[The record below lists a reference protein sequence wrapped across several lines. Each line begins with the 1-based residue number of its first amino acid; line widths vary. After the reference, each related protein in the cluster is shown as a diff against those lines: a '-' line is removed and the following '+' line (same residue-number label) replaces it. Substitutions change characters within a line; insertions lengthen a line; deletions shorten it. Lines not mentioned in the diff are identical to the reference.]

1 MSTRFRLRSGVV
13 SVGLAALACG
23 SGSDE
28 GGAGPRTLHPAC
40 VSLIDT
46 CRVDQMTCVRAD
58 DGPRCTPCD
67 AGEYVGEDGLCQPVP
82 GEVLA
87 HDFPEISTPG
97 GGEILDM
104 CRSWTLGN
112 PTELWVNAVEL
123 EQDEASHH
131 SNWMFA
137 PQNQYAGPDGL
148 WRCKD
153 RGYAQLEAALTGGV
167 LYAQSTQARR
177 EVQKFPEGVAVR
189 IPPYSTVISA
199 VHTLNTTQDAVT
211 GHIRLSIYTVP
222 ADAVSV
228 KLAPFH
234 LTYDT
239 LDIPARSKARFTGNC
254 ELASHYQAAGAAGF
268 DAKIYWI
275 LPHTHA
281 LGSRFFAELTG
292 GSNEQSLIDITGF
305 NGEARGRTYDPP
317 IDTAGATGMRFGC
330 EFDNPRDKNVVW
342 GFGDQEMCELLGF
355 AESPIAFES
364 TVETVEPDGNEGS
377 VQRFTG
383 PCTTLAF
390 KWKQDKPGGS

>member
-1 MSTRFRLRSGVV
+1 
-13 SVGLAALACG
+13 
-23 SGSDE
+23 
-28 GGAGPRTLHPAC
+28 
-40 VSLIDT
+40 
-46 CRVDQMTCVRAD
+46 MTCVRDD

-67 AGEYVGEDGLCQPVP
+67 RGEYVGDDGLCQALT
-82 GEVLA
+82 GEVLT
-87 HDFPEISTPG
+87 HDFPEVSTPR
-97 GGEILDM
+97 GGEVLDM

-112 PTELWVNAVEL
+112 STELWVNAVEL

-137 PQNQYAGPDGL
+137 PQDRYAGPDGL

-153 RGYAQLEAALTGGV
+153 RDYDQLTAALSGGV

-177 EVQKFPEGVAVR
+177 EVQKFPDGVAVR

-199 VHTLNTTQDAVT
+199 VHTLNVTDAPVT
-211 GHIRLSIYTVP
+211 GNIRLSIFTIPVES
-222 ADAVSV
+222 VSV

-239 LDIPARSKARFTGNC
+239 LDIPPRSKARFTGNC
-254 ELASHYQAAGAAGF
+254 ELASHYQANGAAGF

-281 LGSRFFAELTG
+281 LASRFFAELTG
-292 GSNEQSLIDITGF
+292 GSNEQSLIDISGF
-305 NGEARGRTYDPP
+305 NSEARGRTYNPP
-317 IDTAGATGMRFGC
+317 IDAAGATGMRFAC
-330 EFDNPRDKNVVW
+330 EFDNPRDEKVVW

-364 TVETVEPDGNEGS
+364 RVETVEPDGNEGS
-377 VQRFTG
+377 LQRFTG
-383 PCTTLAF
+383 PCSTIAF
-390 KWKQDKPGGS
+390 KWLQDKPGGGG